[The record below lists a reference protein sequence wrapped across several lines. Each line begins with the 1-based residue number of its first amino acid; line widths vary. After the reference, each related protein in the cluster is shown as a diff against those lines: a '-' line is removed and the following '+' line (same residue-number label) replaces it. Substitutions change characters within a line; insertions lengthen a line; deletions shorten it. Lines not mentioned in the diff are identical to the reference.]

1 MKLKCIESNV
11 PNLKVGEIYRMQRD
25 VDGFGPTVEHENNGR
40 FFLNGKDNLAVNV
53 GSFVLAK
60 FEVVE

>member
-1 MKLKCIESNV
+1 MKLKCIESKTL
-11 PNLKVGEIYRMQRD
+11 NLKIGEVYQMQRG
-25 VDGFGPTVEHENNGR
+25 VDGFSPTVEHEDNGR
-40 FFLNGKDNLAVNV
+40 FFLNGKDNLEVNV

>member
-1 MKLKCIESNV
+1 MKLKCIESKT
-11 PNLKVGEIYRMQRD
+11 PNLKAGEVYQMQRG
-25 VDGFGPTVEHENNGR
+25 VDGFSPTVEHECNG
-40 FFLNGKDNLAVNV
+40 FFYLNGKDNLAVNV